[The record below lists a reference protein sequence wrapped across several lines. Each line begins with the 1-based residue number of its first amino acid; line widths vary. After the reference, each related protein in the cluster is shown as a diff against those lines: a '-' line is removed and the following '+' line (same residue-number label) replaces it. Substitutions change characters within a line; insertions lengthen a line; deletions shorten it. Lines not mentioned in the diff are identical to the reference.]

1 MCAIRTALTSPL
13 PVVAKLSEVCVHG
26 GRGHVPRNPSGTSS
40 LRTLES
46 LNHLGPQFSLLQKS
60 WGCTPW
66 NSAQCYVAAWM
77 GGEFGIEWIHVYVQL
92 SPFAVRLKTITILSI
107 GYIPIKN
114 KKFKSKKNFFKSWL
128 APDNLKSLSVL
139 KCSDS

>member
-1 MCAIRTALTSPL
+1 M
-13 PVVAKLSEVCVHG
+13 VQW
-26 GRGHVPRNPSGTSS
+26 
-40 LRTLES
+40 LRLRAST
-46 LNHLGPQFSLLQKS
+46 
-60 WGCTPW
+60 W

-77 GGEFGIEWIHVYVQL
+77 GEGFGGEWIHVYVQL